1 MALPIKTTD
10 DDVRKIVAYFKTKAS
25 GATVTEARSAVR
37 QPLVDG
43 RKMSAYQFWGI
54 LTKDGDKYLGGT
66 RLRADRGAEFVG
78 GGLTSPAPLISH
90 QVSMG
95 TAASQKSSLRPVDSL
110 TTPRNS
116 RNSSSDGSVG
126 VPP

>member
-1 MALPIKTTD
+1 MAFQFRLEHDPDGTPADPATLEAA
-10 DDVRKIVAYFKTKAS
+10 VPNWRAGELAPTAS
-25 GATVTEARSAVR
+25 
-37 QPLVDG
+37 
-43 RKMSAYQFWGI
+43 F
-54 LTKDGDKYLGGT
+54 
-66 RLRADRGAEFVG
+66 
-78 GGLTSPAPLISH
+78 SH